1 MLTVRLMTAQ
11 DETYIMPL
19 VKQFYSCEAVDH
31 AVPMAVLQQT
41 FRQAV
46 SDNPLLEGFVLQE
59 DGKNVGYAYITHM
72 YASEAGPCIMI
83 EELMIE
89 PLARGKGLGNA
100 FFEWLFDAYPDTA
113 RFRLEVTPTN
123 SRARA
128 LYERLGFVSL
138 GYDQMIR
145 GR

>member
-11 DETYIMPL
+11 DKEYVMPL
-19 VKQFYSCEAVDH
+19 VEQFYNSEAVDH
-31 AVPMAVLQQT
+31 AVPIEVLQQT
-41 FRQAV
+41 FAQAV

-72 YASEAGPCIMI
+72 YAAEAGPCIMI
-83 EELMIE
+83 EELMLE
-89 PLARGKGLGNA
+89 TAARGRGLGRT
-100 FFEWLFDAYPDTA
+100 FFKWLFDAYPDTA
-113 RFRLEVTPTN
+113 RFRLEVTPAN
-123 SRARA
+123 SRAHA
-128 LYERLGFVSL
+128 LYETLGFVTL